1 MGQCLTSG
9 TSSVCLWSS
18 RTCRWRWWWYFTW
31 RFRLRVYR
39 SYSSA
44 FVADSFV
51 SAALQNSA
59 KSQVAGVS
67 TDAVASVELSV
78 VDETSRMSASV
89 TNDTD
94 EIEVTYSVYVA
105 GDEDDVR
112 RTVPGAGAVTQQQID
127 TLSATLAQNSAEDYT
142 QSFMSEMNGVAG
154 VASFG
159 VTSVAN
165 SATAPTVTAQN
176 DSPTASPTPSPT
188 PSAASAVGDP
198 HLVNIYGQRFD
209 LMQPGLHSLVHIPRG
224 AEAVRTLLDIR
235 ADVQRVGAMCTD
247 MYVQAINATGA
258 WASAPEHPA
267 GIFFSVKKP
276 YQNLGWQ
283 NLGQVKLKVVE
294 GHTKS
299 GIAYLNFLI
308 RSLSKVDYS
317 IGGLLGD
324 DDHTAASKVDT
335 HCRALTSRAI

>member
-1 MGQCLTSG
+1 MGQCLSSG
-9 TSSVCLWSS
+9 TSSICLWSS

-51 SAALQNSA
+51 SAAFENSA
-59 KSQVAGVS
+59 KSQVASVS
-67 TDAVASVELSV
+67 ADAVASVELSV
-78 VDETSRMSASV
+78 VDETSRTSASV
-89 TNDTD
+89 TDDTD

-112 RTVPGAGAVTQQQID
+112 RTVPAAGGVTQQQVD
-127 TLSATLAQNSAEDYT
+127 SLSANLAQNSAEDYT

-209 LMQPGLHSLVHIPRG
+209 LMQPGLHSLVHIPRF
-224 AEAVRTLLDIR
+224 AEAVRTLLDIQ
-235 ADVQRVGAMCTD
+235 ADVQRLGATCAD
-247 MYVQAINATGA
+247 MYVQSINVTGA
-258 WASAPEHPA
+258 WASAPGHPA
-267 GIFFSVKKP
+267 GIFFSVTKSGP
-276 YQNLGWQ
+276 NLGWQ
-283 NLGQVKLKVVE
+283 KFGQVKLKVVQ
-294 GHTKS
+294 GHTES

-308 RSLSKVDYS
+308 RSLSKVDNS

-324 DDHTAASKVDT
+324 DDHTDASRVDPK
-335 HCRALTSRAI
+335 CRTRVNL